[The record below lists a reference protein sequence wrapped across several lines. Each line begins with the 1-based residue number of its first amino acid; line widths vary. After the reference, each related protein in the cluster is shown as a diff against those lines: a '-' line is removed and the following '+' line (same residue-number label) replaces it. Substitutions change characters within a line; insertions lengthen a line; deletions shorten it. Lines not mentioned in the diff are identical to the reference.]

1 MLSFLPSRHYVAETL
16 QAFESLFPSLFATGL
31 PADAAPELRAAAGAF
46 LGADEKRRVSA
57 YKSAA
62 ARLERVY
69 GYTAGMDSSMRETA
83 AEVQRSSGLDAMF
96 F

>member
-1 MLSFLPSRHYVAETL
+1 MVETL
-16 QAFESLFPSLFATGL
+16 QAFEALFPSLLATGL
-31 PADAAPELRAAAGAF
+31 PAASAPQLRAAAAAF

-57 YKSAA
+57 YKSGAS
-62 ARLERVY
+62 RLERVY
-69 GYTAGMDSSMRETA
+69 GYTAGQDSSMRETA